1 MDTNSTLTDMAF
13 LVYMDYDES
22 ISVLYVTIERALS
35 IAQCSKCATIYFK
48 NKRYKFVDGEP
59 YLSIVE

>member
-1 MDTNSTLTDMAF
+1 MDTNITLPEMAF

-22 ISVLYVTIERALS
+22 ISVLYVTIEKALS
-35 IAQCSKCATIYFK
+35 IAHCSKCATIYFK
-48 NKRYKFVDGEP
+48 SQRYKFVDGDP